1 MSEPVTIFDAASILI
16 VLAAGLGYVNHRIFK
31 LPSSVGLTLM
41 GALASLGVIALDRL
55 VPGSQLSASAFAF
68 LAGLDFHTALM
79 NGMLSFLLFAGALHV
94 DWSEMRRGRW
104 PILVLSTVGV
114 LLSTAL
120 VGGGF
125 ALLSGAMGL
134 NIPIL
139 WCLVFGAL
147 ISPTDPVAVMGVLKR
162 AAVPPTLQATV
173 AGESLF
179 NDGVG
184 VVVFSIL
191 LSAALGSTP
200 FSMANAGFTF
210 LHEAGGGVLLGLA
223 TGWLAFLAMRSLDDY
238 VLEVLISL
246 AVVMGGYSLA
256 AAWHISGPVAMAVAG
271 LVIGNHGVA
280 HAMSDETRDYLL
292 KFWELIDEILN
303 AVLFLLIGLEV
314 IAIAPSLH
322 LVLLGL
328 ATIPLVIAAR
338 AVSVGGPL
346 VAMRPLLSF
355 GPLALPTLVWGG
367 LRGGI
372 SVALA
377 LALPDSPTRSAI
389 MAATYCVVLFAVVV
403 QGSSLSAV
411 VKRVS
416 SGQRLHPGED
426 K

>member
-1 MSEPVTIFDAASILI
+1 MQEPVTIFDAAAILI
-16 VLAAGLGYVNHRIFK
+16 VLAAGLGYVNNRLFK

-41 GALASLGVIALDRL
+41 GALASMAVIALDRL
-55 VPGSQLSASAFAF
+55 VPGSRLSAMAFAF
-68 LAGLDFHTALM
+68 LSGLDFHTALM

-94 DWSEMRRGRW
+94 DWSEMQRGRW

-114 LLSTAL
+114 LVSTAL

-125 ALLSGAMGL
+125 ALLSRAMGL
-134 NIPIL
+134 DIPMI

-184 VVVFSIL
+184 VVVFSIVV
-191 LSAALGSTP
+191 SGALGTQPIS
-200 FSMANAGFTF
+200 AGHAAIAFCR
-210 LHEAGGGVLLGLA
+210 EAGGGALLGLA
-223 TGWLAFLAMRSLDDY
+223 IGWLAFVAIRSLDDY

-271 LVIGNHGVA
+271 LVVGNHGVA
-280 HAMSDETRDYLL
+280 HGMSDATSDYLL

-322 LVLLGL
+322 LALLGL
-328 ATIPLVIAAR
+328 ATIPLVIAVR
-338 AVSVGGPL
+338 AISVGGPL
-346 VAMRPLLSF
+346 AAMRPMLSL
-355 GPLALPTLVWGG
+355 GPLAMPTLVWGG

-377 LALPDSPTRSAI
+377 LALPESPIRAAI
-389 MAATYCVVLFAVVV
+389 LAATYCVVLFAVVV
-403 QGSSLSAV
+403 QGSTLSVLVERISRRDRPRAA
-411 VKRVS
+411 
-416 SGQRLHPGED
+416 P
-426 K
+426 

>member
-184 VVVFSIL
+184 VVVF
-191 LSAALGSTP
+191 
-200 FSMANAGFTF
+200 
-210 LHEAGGGVLLGLA
+210 
-223 TGWLAFLAMRSLDDY
+223 RSCFRQH
-238 VLEVLISL
+238 
-246 AVVMGGYSLA
+246 
-256 AAWHISGPVAMAVAG
+256 W
-271 LVIGNHGVA
+271 
-280 HAMSDETRDYLL
+280 
-292 KFWELIDEILN
+292 
-303 AVLFLLIGLEV
+303 
-314 IAIAPSLH
+314 
-322 LVLLGL
+322 
-328 ATIPLVIAAR
+328 AAR
-338 AVSVGGPL
+338 RSPWP
-346 VAMRPLLSF
+346 MQ
-355 GPLALPTLVWGG
+355 
-367 LRGGI
+367 
-372 SVALA
+372 
-377 LALPDSPTRSAI
+377 DSPSCTRQVVACCSGLPPVGWHSSPCAASTI
-389 MAATYCVVLFAVVV
+389 MC
-403 QGSSLSAV
+403 
-411 VKRVS
+411 
-416 SGQRLHPGED
+416 
-426 K
+426 